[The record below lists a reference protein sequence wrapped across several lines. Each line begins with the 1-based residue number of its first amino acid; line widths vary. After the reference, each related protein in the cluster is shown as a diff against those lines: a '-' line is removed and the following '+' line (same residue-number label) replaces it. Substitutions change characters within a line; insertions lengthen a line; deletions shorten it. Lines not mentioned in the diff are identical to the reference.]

1 MTYPET
7 LQYLF
12 QLQKK
17 GIKPGLSRMLELLS
31 AVGNP
36 HHYFETLH
44 VGGTNGK
51 GSVCSF
57 LSSCLHSSGYKV
69 GLYTSPHLV
78 DFTERIVVNSVP
90 ISQSDVVRLAG
101 LIRSLDAPIH
111 SIYEPSDPKV
121 GRSSRSS
128 ISHQATFFE
137 FTTALAF
144 LYFMEQEVD
153 IAVIEVG
160 LGGRLDSTNVVSPLA
175 VIITNIDFDHQEF
188 LGNTLLEIAGEKAG
202 IIKKNIPVIS
212 GVSQFELRELIFE
225 TAAPLEAPLFQMGAD
240 FASEPVDA
248 PFRSNVFHFRGMDAR
263 YRNLST
269 PLLGEHQARN
279 ASLAIAALETI
290 RKKGFFSSEK
300 SIRAGLL
307 NIHWP
312 GRIEVIQENPLI
324 ILDGAHNPSGASTL
338 FSFLHKI
345 EAPGKRFLVLGIM
358 KDKDIEAIGQ
368 KLFPWAD
375 EIILTQAGFQRA
387 ASPAELLAALPPVDK
402 PVHLIDTIPE
412 VLEFL
417 KAKSSSNDV
426 VCFTGSLYT
435 VGEAR
440 AALEGIKIPVP
451 LHG

>member
-12 QLQKK
+12 QLQKR
-17 GIKPGLSRMLELLS
+17 GIKPGLSAMVDLL
-31 AVGNP
+31 ADVGNP
-36 HHYFETLH
+36 HHSFETIH

-51 GSVCSF
+51 GSACAF
-57 LSSCLHSSGYKV
+57 LSSCLRSSGYKA

-101 LIRSLDAPIH
+101 LIRN
-111 SIYEPSDPKV
+111 
-121 GRSSRSS
+121 S
-128 ISHQATFFE
+128 ISHPVTFFE

-160 LGGRLDSTNVVSPLA
+160 LGGRLDSTNVISPLA
-175 VIITNIDFDHQEF
+175 VIITHIDFDHQEF

-212 GVSQFELRELIFE
+212 GVSHVELRELIFK
-225 TAAPLEAPLFQMGAD
+225 TAGSLEAPLFQMGAD

-248 PFRSNVFHFRGMDAR
+248 PFRSNAFHYRGMDAH

-269 PLLGEHQARN
+269 PLLGEHQAGN
-279 ASLAIAALETI
+279 ASLAIAALEVI
-290 RKKGFFSSEK
+290 RKKGFFSGEK

-307 NIHWP
+307 NVHWP

-324 ILDGAHNPSGASTL
+324 ILDGAHNPSGARTL
-338 FSFLHKI
+338 SGFLHRI
-345 EAPGKRFLVLGIM
+345 EAPGRRFLVLGIM

-368 KLFPWAD
+368 TLFPWAD

-387 ASPAELLAALPPVDK
+387 ASPRELLAALPPVDK
-402 PVHLIDTIPE
+402 PVYLIDSIPE
-412 VLEFL
+412 ALEFL
-417 KAKSSSNDV
+417 KAKSCSNDA

-435 VGEAR
+435 VGEAK